1 MIRRN
6 VTTFGAAV
14 LLLGAAACEDGK
26 TTKDAGH
33 QHESDAEIEVDGGDG
48 TNELDASTG
57 GDGDVPDASDGSDGG
72 MDASDDGD
80 VEIDAEVQTDAAL
93 DDAGSDQEDAQTGD
107 AATENPSPA
116 LAAQYTFDENTGAV
130 AADSAGEF
138 AGAVLENGAGFTA
151 GVEGSALA
159 LAGGVSE
166 QFVSLPANILAGC
179 DDVTIALWMKLGSL
193 APWSRILD
201 IDGTVDGFLF
211 FTATQ
216 DVGGA
221 PHLFFNIYHPP
232 GEGPDDQG
240 VSAAYPAGTTLLN
253 EWHHVAFT
261 LSGGTGRLYFD
272 GAEIGSNPMSTK
284 PASLTLGP
292 SAHAWIGRSTFATD
306 PYLEAAIDDLRVSC
320 TAYSAEQM
328 AQLVP

>member
-14 LLLGAAACEDGK
+14 LLLSAAACDDGK
-26 TTKDAGH
+26 ATKDKGH
-33 QHESDAEIEVDGGDG
+33 QHEHDAEIPDDGGDG
-48 TNELDASTG
+48 THELDASTEG
-57 GDGDVPDASDGSDGG
+57 PDASGSLDSG
-72 MDASDDGD
+72 MDDM
-80 VEIDAEVQTDAAL
+80 DAATDADTQTDAAL
-93 DDAGSDQEDAQTGD
+93 DDAGADQEDAQTGD
-107 AATENPSPA
+107 AATEEPSPVLSA
-116 LAAQYTFDENTGAV
+116 RYTFDENTGTV

-138 AGAVLENGAGFTA
+138 ADAVLENGAGFTT

-166 QFVSLPANILAGC
+166 QFASLPANILGSC
-179 DDVTIALWMKLGSL
+179 DDITIALWMKLGSL

-201 IDGTVDGFLF
+201 IDGGVDGFMF

-216 DVGGA
+216 DVEGT
-221 PHLFFNIYHPP
+221 PHLFFNIFQPP
-232 GEGPDDQG
+232 GDQG

-261 LSGGTGRLYFD
+261 LSSGTGRLYFD

-292 SAHAWIGRSTFATD
+292 TARAWIGRSLFASD

-320 TAYSAEQM
+320 TAYTAEQV
-328 AQLVP
+328 AKLVP